1 VLADATAA
9 AVLAS
14 VAPPSVLAEAA
25 AAAVL
30 AEAAL
35 PPVLADAGATT
46 AVLALG
52 APPPVLADAAG
63 PPQSLQRLRCRPC
76 SQTRGRCRRS
86 PCRSGA
92 AARARRPEAA
102 AAAVL
107 AEAALPPVLADA
119 ATTAVLALGAHPPVL
134 ADAAVAGPPQSLQYR
149 IFATPAPIFACLSN
163 ALPISLSKSMPL
175 ALIPP
180 PDLYYMPLPR
190 APAELA
196 SKRFIVFLSILK
208 ASMVGFTL
216 LSRDTNICVDEIPP
230 PRSRPTT
237 VRQGNGGL

>member
-1 VLADATAA
+1 MLADATAA

-35 PPVLADAGATT
+35 PPVLADA
-46 AVLALG
+46 
-52 APPPVLADAAG
+52 
-63 PPQSLQRLRCRPC
+63 
-76 SQTRGRCRRS
+76 
-86 PCRSGA
+86 
-92 AARARRPEAA
+92 
-102 AAAVL
+102 
-107 AEAALPPVLADA
+107 

-134 ADAAVAGPPQSLQYR
+134 ADAAAAGPPQSLQYR

-175 ALIPP
+175 ALISPP

-196 SKRFIVFLSILK
+196 SKRFIVF
-208 ASMVGFTL
+208 F
-216 LSRDTNICVDEIPP
+216 VD
-230 PRSRPTT
+230 S
-237 VRQGNGGL
+237 